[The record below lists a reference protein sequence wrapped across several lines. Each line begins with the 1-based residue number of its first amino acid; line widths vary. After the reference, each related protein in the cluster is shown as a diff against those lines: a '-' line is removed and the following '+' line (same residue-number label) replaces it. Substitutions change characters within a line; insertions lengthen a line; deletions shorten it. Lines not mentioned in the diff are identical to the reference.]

1 MVVVNKFATRR
12 EIKQRARVR
21 KDSISLKT
29 VNHVKKFILVILLT
43 VDVSRSVKEKETLP
57 DVLAR
62 MVLRWK
68 RMVKAARR
76 FIHAIKMRWKYAIK
90 YATRNRTSTNAHAKL
105 TSNWPMIRRLVSK
118 VSPVTPLANLIRSYV
133 TENTLVF

>member
-21 KDSISLKT
+21 KDSISLKM

-76 FIHAIKMRWKYAIK
+76 FIHAIKMR
-90 YATRNRTSTNAHAKL
+90 
-105 TSNWPMIRRLVSK
+105 
-118 VSPVTPLANLIRSYV
+118 
-133 TENTLVF
+133 